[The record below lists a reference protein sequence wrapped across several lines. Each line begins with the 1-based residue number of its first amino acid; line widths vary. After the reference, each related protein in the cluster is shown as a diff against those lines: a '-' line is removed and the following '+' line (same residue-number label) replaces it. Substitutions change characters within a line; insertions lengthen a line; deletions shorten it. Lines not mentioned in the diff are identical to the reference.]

1 MTQTYT
7 IAIANDHAGVDMK
20 NTLVAHLQNMGHTVK
35 NLGTDSHDSV
45 DYPDFANAVADAL
58 SAGDADF
65 GVLLCGTGI
74 GISMAANR
82 HQHIRAALCQSAL
95 EARLTRQ
102 HNNAN
107 ILVMGARIIGTEQA
121 LDCTQTFFTTEY
133 EGGRHQ
139 RRLDKMS

>member
-20 NTLVAHLQNMGHTVK
+20 NALVAHLQSMGHTVK
-35 NLGTDSHDSV
+35 NLGTDSLDSV
-45 DYPDFANAVADAL
+45 DYPDFAGAVADAI
-58 SAGDADF
+58 AGGDADY

-74 GISMAANR
+74 GISIAANR
-82 HQHIRAALCQSAL
+82 HKHIRAALCQSAL
-95 EARLTRQ
+95 EARLTRE

-107 ILVMGARIIGTEQA
+107 VLVMGARIMGMEKA
-121 LDCTQTFFTTEY
+121 LDCIDTFFTTDY

-139 RRLDKMS
+139 RRVDKMS